1 MVAEQTK
8 LNASSSL
15 RVVAEF
21 IEAFSKAT
29 SHKVASFVN
38 FNGLSTAPNLKQLIM
53 FTV

>member
-15 RVVAEF
+15 RVVA
-21 IEAFSKAT
+21 EAFSKAT